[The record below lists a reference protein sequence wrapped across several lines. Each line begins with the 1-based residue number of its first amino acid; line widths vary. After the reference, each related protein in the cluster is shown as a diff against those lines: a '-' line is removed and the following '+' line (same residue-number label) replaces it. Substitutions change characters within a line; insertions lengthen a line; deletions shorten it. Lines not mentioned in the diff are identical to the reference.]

1 MPADVGERFLNDPV
15 GGTAHRGRYGVRLP
29 RDREGGLQAGAPEP
43 FHEAGDVVEA
53 VWRGGVVVA
62 QRLQGRPQ
70 LPAGL
75 PAGLLDREQGLRHRL
90 AAAPGHMHGDLGL
103 HLDDRDLMGEGVVQ
117 FPCDAQPFLVGPTA
131 RGLLTGPL
139 GLVRAPFGLPYGFS
153 GGERGD
159 QPGELKRVPGL
170 RQGLAR
176 AALVEDQR
184 REVQHGH
191 QHHRHNQRDLAVSGA
206 HRAVDRDQAGNGE
219 RVEPGCQMAHRAH
232 AGDGQ
237 HAERRP
243 PVRGQCQPAGHQQHG
258 AEHPEPSGR
267 VGPGQ
272 AGAQHQRRHAQGG
285 RPRGDSGRDSEPS
298 FVHGCTVTG
307 RGRRRIPLVEEPG
320 LPRMR

>member
-1 MPADVGERFLNDPV
+1 M
-15 GGTAHRGRYGVRLP
+15 
-29 RDREGGLQAGAPEP
+29 
-43 FHEAGDVVEA
+43 
-53 VWRGGVVVA
+53 
-62 QRLQGRPQ
+62 
-70 LPAGL
+70 
-75 PAGLLDREQGLRHRL
+75 
-90 AAAPGHMHGDLGL
+90 
-103 HLDDRDLMGEGVVQ
+103 Q

-139 GLVRAPFGLPYGFS
+139 GLVRAPLGLPYGFS

-170 RQGLAR
+170 RQGLAH
-176 AALVEDQR
+176 AALMEDQR

-191 QHHRHNQRDLAVSGA
+191 QRHRHNQRDLAVSGA
-206 HRAVDRDQAGNGE
+206 HRAVDRDQVGNGE
-219 RVEPGCQMAHRAH
+219 RVEPGCQTAHRAH

-307 RGRRRIPLVEEPG
+307 RGGRRIPLLEEPG
-320 LPRMR
+320 ATAYAVAERRCRHRGIRVRPRRHPGIPASAGRPAGGGRASWRQRHRASGNADDEGRRRGAA